1 MIKIDYDKCIG
12 CLSCT
17 DKCVCAAIGIGD
29 GRPVYNEEM
38 GCIKCMHCAIACPEN
53 AITFDGK
60 AAVLGEDLPV
70 VSDTFADDL
79 ETMVLTRRS
88 YRNFS
93 EETVD
98 PAEIRRALELTA
110 WAPSSSN
117 SHPVK
122 YCVVS
127 GRDTINKM
135 MDLIVAY
142 IKETGLYE
150 NILPRLER
158 GMNPI
163 VTNAPNLI
171 LAYTADDA
179 WNPQIDVAI
188 ALTTAELL
196 LQSRGI
202 GTCWA
207 GYLKTFLG
215 KIPELQK
222 MAGLPE
228 GCTFHGCLLA
238 GYPTEEYYYIP
249 ERIKRADITEIQHV

>member
-12 CLSCT
+12 CLNCT
-17 DKCVCAAIGIGD
+17 DKCVCAAIGTED
-29 GRPVYNEEM
+29 GRPVYNEAK
-38 GCIKCMHCAIACPEN
+38 GCIRCMHCAIACPEK

-60 AAVLGEDLPV
+60 TAILDGELPATGAA
-70 VSDTFADDL
+70 FADDL

-88 YRNFS
+88 YRNFR
-93 EETVD
+93 EEMVE
-98 PAEIRRALELTA
+98 PEEIRHALELTA

-117 SHPVK
+117 SHPVN
-122 YCVVS
+122 YCVIN
-127 GRDTINKM
+127 GRETINKM
-135 MDLIVAY
+135 MDVIAAY
-142 IKETGLYE
+142 IKETGLYK
-150 NILPRLER
+150 NLLARFDA
-158 GMNPI
+158 GMNPV
-163 VTNAPNLI
+163 VTNAPHLI
-171 LAYTADDA
+171 LAYTPDDA

-215 KIPELQK
+215 KIPELQQ

-249 ERIKRADITEIQHV
+249 ERTKRPLITEI

>member
-17 DKCVCAAIGIGD
+17 DKCVCASIGIEE

-60 AAVLGEDLPV
+60 PAVFSEELPV
-70 VSDTFADDL
+70 MSDTLADDL
-79 ETMVLTRRS
+79 ESLVLTRRS
-88 YRNFS
+88 YRNFR
-93 EETVD
+93 EEMVD
-98 PAEIRRALELTA
+98 PAEIRHALKFTA

-117 SHPVK
+117 SHMIKFITVN
-122 YCVVS
+122 
-127 GRDTINKM
+127 GREHVEKIMEIILEHIRK
-135 MDLIVAY
+135 
-142 IKETGLYE
+142 TGQYASL
-150 NILPRLER
+150 LPRFEK
-158 GMNPI
+158 GMNPV

-171 LAYTADDA
+171 LAYAANDVWHPDTDA
-179 WNPQIDVAI
+179 AI

-207 GYLKTFLG
+207 GYLRTFMNAV
-215 KIPELQK
+215 PELQ
-222 MAGLPE
+222 AYVGLPE
-228 GCTFHGCLLA
+228 NCTFCGCLLA
-238 GYPTEEYYYIP
+238 GYPTEEYHYIP
-249 ERIKRADITEIQHV
+249 ERVVRPEIREIK